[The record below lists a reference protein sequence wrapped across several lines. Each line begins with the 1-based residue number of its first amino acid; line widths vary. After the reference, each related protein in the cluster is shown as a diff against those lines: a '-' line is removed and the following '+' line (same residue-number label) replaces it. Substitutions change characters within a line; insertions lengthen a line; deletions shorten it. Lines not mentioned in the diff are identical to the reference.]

1 MLLSLNLDEMPQSCL
16 RNVTG
21 TATYK
26 VAGWFYTNKT
36 VTVALL
42 LPTTIINL
50 TTLIVLLTAMFMGEK
65 LLYEMDPT
73 DPQSLLLAPTEVLQD
88 GAKIKL
94 EVTRSTPRR
103 WVYSWSPHASPS
115 HLLFV
120 ISGPLSDILTRTP
133 ERRSGLDI
141 CARWLMKLRCKISM
155 SWDAQPGHSRTAH

>member
-21 TATYK
+21 TATYE

-42 LPTTIINL
+42 LSTTIINL

-65 LLYEMDPT
+65 LFYEMDPT

-88 GAKIKL
+88 GTKIKL
-94 EVTRSTPRR
+94 EVALSTLRR
-103 WVYSWSPHASPS
+103 WVYGWSPRAASS
-115 HLLFV
+115 YLL
-120 ISGPLSDILTRTP
+120 SY
-133 ERRSGLDI
+133 
-141 CARWLMKLRCKISM
+141 
-155 SWDAQPGHSRTAH
+155 